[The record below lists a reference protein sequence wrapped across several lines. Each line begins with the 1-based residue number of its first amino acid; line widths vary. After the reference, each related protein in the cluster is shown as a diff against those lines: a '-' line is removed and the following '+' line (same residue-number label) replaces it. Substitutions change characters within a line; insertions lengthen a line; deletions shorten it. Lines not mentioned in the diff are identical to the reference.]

1 MTREQFQTLL
11 RFFKTLGD
19 ESRLKIIGILA
30 TKECS
35 VEELAALL
43 DLKEP
48 TVSHHLTKLKQ
59 LNLVTMRSEGN
70 THIYQLESENLQNI
84 SKEVF
89 IPEKIASLVQD
100 VDDSAWEEK
109 VLKTYLEADSS
120 NKNSTQR
127 LKEIPQSRKKR
138 LVVLQW
144 LVKKFELGVN
154 YPENTV
160 DELLKLHYGDYKT
173 LRNELVI
180 QGFMQQEN
188 KMYRRTN

>member
-1 MTREQFQTLL
+1 MTREQFQNLL

-43 DLKEP
+43 QLKEP

-70 THIYQLESENLQNI
+70 THIYQLDSENLQNI

-100 VDDSAWEEK
+100 IDNSAWEDK
-109 VLKTYLEADSS
+109 VLKTYLEGDYG
-120 NKNSTQR
+120 NKNSAQR

-144 LVKKFELGVN
+144 LAKKFESGVN
-154 YPENTV
+154 YPENVV
-160 DELLKLHYGDYKT
+160 DEVLKLHYTDYKT
-173 LRNELVI
+173 LRQELVI
-180 QGFMQQEN
+180 QGLMQQEDQ
-188 KMYRRTN
+188 MYRLTP